1 MDSRGPTYSSARQ
14 AGQRTILSIDRSPQ
28 VMQEQL
34 EVRLMARKSYNLCYP
49 GMHSRQAINT
59 GAGLE
64 GLTTLQPHS
73 WHPWEPTRRVK
84 GYTSKYQAMVWNA
97 SAVLN
102 EGLRTED
109 WHMS

>member
-64 GLTTLQPHS
+64 GLTTLQL
-73 WHPWEPTRRVK
+73 T
-84 GYTSKYQAMVWNA
+84 TFLA
-97 SAVLN
+97 SMGTYKARQRL
-102 EGLRTED
+102 
-109 WHMS
+109 HK